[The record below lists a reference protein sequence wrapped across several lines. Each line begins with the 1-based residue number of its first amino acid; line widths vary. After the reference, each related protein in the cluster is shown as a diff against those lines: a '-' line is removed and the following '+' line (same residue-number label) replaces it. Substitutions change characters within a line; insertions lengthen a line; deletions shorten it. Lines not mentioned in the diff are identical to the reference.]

1 MTRARRAAVN
11 FFLVFLAAHLHLSA
25 TTNADFGADDESEGL
40 DFRVDIVSPQQLARS
55 HHVNGMV
62 SPDMFQYYLPPGKSC
77 LSHSAAEQ
85 QPAEAAVGIP
95 VQISLPSRLFRIIP
109 GLYTRPFQLKIQYA
123 SDEQRHLLHETLDF
137 NLENAVVNEGLS
149 WADLNVTAQLQL
161 PCGSYATRVIV
172 ADGASG
178 TSLAVSQE
186 MGFVVSASSYK
197 YNFCYLVQAPSFFN
211 TDHLTQSESS
221 FAMVLQWKVEHQQPH
236 SVFLPNSTWN
246 QGRSALFAA
255 AKLHRCLYYIFVDD
269 DAELVHRE
277 WDGDG
282 HSLSKPEHVGDTW
295 REFERL
301 LLAWQPAAAVPHA
314 QWHRTNNQHT
324 SAAETI
330 ALFDHMILAVR
341 SSAVDCMLPYEVR
354 WDQDS
359 LDYSVIP
366 SYIISRLLFPD
377 LVLQFKSLSAI
388 NKVLP
393 RAAEFLF
400 YVFALFA
407 ASFVQALAD
416 ASSGITQLAA
426 RHPVIHAPAHVDSG
440 SLSAQR
446 TAVRA
451 AINLVLPASKHVQLQ
466 SVADKISR
474 RTFAMVF
481 HRDGG
486 KRNSQLPRETFRY
499 FTSIRCCCFMIC
511 CAERWMLQK

>member
-1 MTRARRAAVN
+1 MCCCFDFSTSPPKLILLPSNVCEMTRARRAVVN
-11 FFLVFLAAHLHLSA
+11 FLLVFLAAHLYLSA
-25 TTNADFGADDESEGL
+25 TTNADFGGDDESEEL

-55 HHVNGMV
+55 YHVNGMV

-77 LSHSAAEQ
+77 LPHSAAEQ
-85 QPAEAAVGIP
+85 QPAEAAVSIP

-109 GLYTRPFQLKIQYA
+109 GLYVRPFQLNIQYA
-123 SDEQRHLLHETLDF
+123 SKEQRHLLHETLDF

-149 WADLNVTAQLQL
+149 RAELNVTAQLQL

-172 ADGASG
+172 ADSASG

-186 MGFVVSASSYK
+186 MAFDVSASSHK

-221 FAMVLQWKVEHQQPH
+221 FAMVLQWKAEHQQPH
-236 SVFLPNSTWN
+236 STFLPNSTWN

-255 AKLHRCLYYIFVDD
+255 ARVHRCLYYIFVDD

-277 WDGDG
+277 WDRDG
-282 HSLSKPEHVGDTW
+282 QSLSKPEHVGDTW

-301 LLAWQPAAAVPHA
+301 LLAWQPAVAVPHA
-314 QWHRTNNQHT
+314 HWHSTNNQHT

-341 SSAVDCMLPYEVR
+341 SSAVDCMLPYEFR

-393 RAAEFLF
+393 HAAEFFLC
-400 YVFALFA
+400 
-407 ASFVQALAD
+407 
-416 ASSGITQLAA
+416 IC
-426 RHPVIHAPAHVDSG
+426 
-440 SLSAQR
+440 
-446 TAVRA
+446 
-451 AINLVLPASKHVQLQ
+451 
-466 SVADKISR
+466 
-474 RTFAMVF
+474 
-481 HRDGG
+481 
-486 KRNSQLPRETFRY
+486 
-499 FTSIRCCCFMIC
+499 SIRCVIC
-511 CAERWMLQK
+511 AGAR